1 MANMTR
7 PSLNPMFMEDAK
19 PAPVK
24 VPRWKKVL
32 RVFGRALKLLFTDV
46 FAKFRG
52 QKQEELRDEATNPVT
67 RFIRGLMYRLMIVPV
82 LVVVLITFLV
92 LAGTHPKLTPA
103 VTDPASQGVHY
114 DPVDLV
120 SGDNTKLEGWLVPV
134 LDARRVI
141 REKENMLHKRYP
153 AMVLVHDYGMSR
165 QQVLPLVNPL
175 HDAGY
180 VTLSINLRGH
190 GPSSG
195 TGSTFGINEAQDVKA
210 AVELLRRRRYVDPD
224 AIGVIGIGTGATAAL
239 LAAKEDPR
247 LRVLVLDHPTRDF
260 EELLET
266 KLAPRQEWLQFVKP
280 LCKYAF
286 ELAYKV
292 DAEEVNL
299 NRFLDV
305 LKTRHAFVLDDE
317 TETVSCTKPVRTRQV
332 VDFLK
337 KHLVVR
343 KAMTKGS
350 IIQKDRVGSLPG
362 RPQAIPMDA
371 EDGGILPQRR
381 AADILDKAW

>member
-1 MANMTR
+1 MAKMTR
-7 PSLNPMFMEDAK
+7 PSLNPMFMEDSR

-32 RVFGRALKLLFTDV
+32 RVFGRAIKLLFTDV

-52 QKQEELRDEATNPVT
+52 QPTEELRDEATSPFT
-67 RFIRGLMYRLMIVPV
+67 RFMRGLLYRLMVVPV
-82 LVVVLITFLV
+82 LIVGLTMFLV
-92 LAGTHPKLTPA
+92 LTGTHPKLTPA

-114 DPVDLV
+114 DPVDLL
-120 SGDNTKLEGWLVPV
+120 SADNTKLEGWLVPV

-141 REKENMLHKRYP
+141 REKEGMLHKRYP

-210 AVELLRRRRYVDPD
+210 AVELLRRRRYVDPE

-247 LRVLVLDHPTRDF
+247 IRVLVLDHPTRDF

-266 KLAPRQEWLQFVKP
+266 KLAPKQEWLHFVKP
-280 LCKYAF
+280 LCKWAF
-286 ELAYKV
+286 EIAYKV

-305 LKTRHAFVLDDE
+305 LKTRHAFVLDDQ
-317 TETVSCTKPVRTRQV
+317 TETVSCIKPVRTRQV

-337 KHLVVR
+337 KHLVVKR
-343 KAMTKGS
+343 AMTKGG
-350 IIQKDRVGSLPG
+350 IIQKDRVGSLPDQR
-362 RPQAIPMDA
+362 RPIPLDD
-371 EDGGILPQRR
+371 DGGILPQRR